1 MHTEKKRISGSNS
14 REEGEKTIDVRGLGV
29 VAPRGEQQRRQT
41 VKTWMGMLLA
51 ALVGAGVAIIGINSL
66 KVGDGATG
74 GTLTGADGSSAPP
87 SLTSSNLPPAK
98 AASARIAAPR
108 VALFRRSSVAV
119 PAKHQPIVSRAV
131 STPVAAVADSE
142 IALILRQAA
151 DHFDKGETADGLR
164 LYRGAFAKAEN
175 RKDVNLSPQVV
186 KLLSE
191 DNVPLWRKRYINYL
205 VKRGEGGKAFE
216 NQLSRGNAILLK
228 GEQDKLLSAWAELSQ
243 AHGLAADETS
253 RTRVYDILGPMLKRH
268 VFSLRMSPLVQ
279 RYSVQAGDNLTKIA
293 RRFKTTPESIVR
305 LSGLGSEVIQPRS
318 SLRILGGTTRVF
330 IDKSDYLL
338 WVTLDDKLVFQ
349 ARVGLGRDNTT
360 PEGEFV
366 VTVRQ
371 KDPTWFRP
379 GSDPID
385 PGDPRNVLGT
395 RWMGF
400 RDTAQVSGIGIH
412 GTEEADS
419 IGKESSAGCIRML
432 KDDVEMVFDLV
443 PRLTTVQISP

>member
-1 MHTEKKRISGSNS
+1 
-14 REEGEKTIDVRGLGV
+14 
-29 VAPRGEQQRRQT
+29 
-41 VKTWMGMLLA
+41 VKTWMGMFLA
-51 ALVGAGVAIIGINSL
+51 ALVGAGVAVIGINSL
-66 KVGDGATG
+66 KVGDGAAG
-74 GTLTGADGSSAPP
+74 GTPGEAGGPATQA

-98 AASARIAAPR
+98 AASARMVAPR
-108 VALFRRSSVAV
+108 VALFRRASAAV
-119 PAKHQPIVSRAV
+119 PSRQQPVVAKVV
-131 STPVAAVADSE
+131 STPVAVVEDSE
-142 IALILRQAA
+142 IQMILRQAA
-151 DHFDKGETADGLR
+151 GHFDKGETADGLR

-175 RKDVNLSPQVV
+175 RKDVNLAPQVV

-205 VKRGEGGKAFE
+205 VERGEGGKAFE

-228 GEQDKLLSAWAELSQ
+228 GEQDKLLSAWRELSQ
-243 AHGLAADETS
+243 AHGLAAEEIS
-253 RTRVYDILGPMLKRH
+253 RTRVYDILGPLLTRH
-268 VFSLRMSPLVQ
+268 VFSLRMSPLVT
-279 RYSVQAGDNLTKIA
+279 RYSVQPGDNLTRIA
-293 RRFKTTPESIVR
+293 KRFKTTPESIMR

-318 SLRILGGTTRVF
+318 SLRILGGNTRVF
-330 IDKSDYLL
+330 VDKSDYLL
-338 WVTLDDKLVFQ
+338 WITLDDKLVFQ
-349 ARVGLGRDNTT
+349 ARIGLGRDNTT

-379 GSDPID
+379 GSDPIG

-412 GTEEADS
+412 GTEEVDS

-443 PRLTTVQISP
+443 PRLATVQISP

>member
-1 MHTEKKRISGSNS
+1 M
-14 REEGEKTIDVRGLGV
+14 
-29 VAPRGEQQRRQT
+29 
-41 VKTWMGMLLA
+41 KTWMGMLLA
-51 ALVGAGVAIIGINSL
+51 ALVGAGVAVIGINSL
-66 KVGDGATG
+66 KVGDGSAG
-74 GTLTGADGSSAPP
+74 GTPGEVGGSSAQS
-87 SLTSSNLPPAK
+87 SLTSNNLPPAK
-98 AASARIAAPR
+98 AAPARIAVPR
-108 VALFRRSSVAV
+108 MALFRRSSVAASAKQQPVAARAV
-119 PAKHQPIVSRAV
+119 PA
-131 STPVAAVADSE
+131 PVAAVADSE
-142 IALILRQAA
+142 IDLILRQAA
-151 DHFDKGETADGLR
+151 GHFDKGETADGLR

-175 RKDVNLSPQVV
+175 RKDVNLAPQVV
-186 KLLSE
+186 KLLAE

-205 VKRGEGGKAFE
+205 VERGEGGKAFE

-228 GEQDKLLSAWAELSQ
+228 GEQDQLVSAWVELSQ
-243 AHGLAADETS
+243 AHGLATDETR

-268 VFSLRMSPLVQ
+268 VFSLRMSPLVE
-279 RYSVQAGDNLTKIA
+279 RYSVQSGDNLTRIA
-293 RRFKTTPESIVR
+293 KRFKTTPESIVR

-318 SLRILGGTTRVF
+318 SLRILGGATRVF
-330 IDKSDYLL
+330 VDKSDYLL

-360 PEGEFV
+360 PEGQFV

-379 GSDPID
+379 GSDPIG

-412 GTEEADS
+412 GTEEMDS

-432 KDDVEMVFDLV
+432 KEDVEMVFDLV
-443 PRLTTVQISP
+443 PRLATVQISP